1 MMYATEQH
9 DLSNRIK
16 AMPKSLAD
24 KAAQAIGGFAS
35 GFMSGY
41 EAAKNELRAEPEAK
55 RDEGTND
62 PA

>member
-16 AMPKSLAD
+16 AMPKSIAD

-41 EAAKNELRAEPEAK
+41 EAAKNELRTEPEAK